1 MSIPTP
7 LVAPRALESLHLSP
21 PTTPATQF
29 NNSTGMIGRDAP
41 SRFVKTALR
50 VQVLARVVAALAAAL
65 AAVAVSV
72 VAEASVAVAALAV
85 VSEEA
90 LAVGTVDLPLDLA
103 SSPALRRPLTHSP
116 TSLPLEVKRAL

>member
-1 MSIPTP
+1 
-7 LVAPRALESLHLSP
+7 
-21 PTTPATQF
+21 
-29 NNSTGMIGRDAP
+29 
-41 SRFVKTALR
+41 
-50 VQVLARVVAALAAAL
+50 L

-90 LAVGTVDLPLDLA
+90 LAVGTGGLPLDLA
-103 SSPALRRPLTHSP
+103 SSPALRRPPTHLP